1 MFHRSSLE
9 KVLVILILFDEKKK
23 RRNDLIVVDIY
34 NFINGKKWLK

>member
-9 KVLVILILFDEKKK
+9 KVLVILILFDEKK
-23 RRNDLIVVDIY
+23 RNDLIVVDIY

>member
-23 RRNDLIVVDIY
+23 RRNDLIDIY
-34 NFINGKKWLK
+34 NFINGKK

>member
-9 KVLVILILFDEKKK
+9 KVLVILILFHEKKK

-34 NFINGKKWLK
+34 NFINGKK